1 MAMQIRDIGPALGI
15 LPQGTV
21 NGNMIRYLFTDS
33 RQISFPEE
41 SLFIA
46 LVTPRRNGHLFIS
59 QAWQKGV
66 RAFLIS
72 EKPMPE
78 EYPGAVFFQVHDTLL
93 ALQQLAKF
101 HRDTFNLPVIGITGS
116 NGKTIVK
123 EWLSQLLAPDYHICR
138 SPRSYNSQTGVPL
151 SVWQLEPH
159 HQLGI
164 FEAGISAP
172 GEMTILEKIIRP
184 TIGIFTTL
192 GSAHDENFLTRQQ
205 KLDEKWKLFSG
216 CDAIIC
222 HIDDPLVKEKVGK
235 STNPIISWGKDE
247 DAVYRIQYHEK
258 PGNTTAV
265 MVKYMEASWSFS
277 LPFSDQASMENATHC
292 IITCLHLG
300 IAAEAL
306 HNRLQHLHALQM
318 RLEWKKGIHNSL
330 ILNDSYSYD
339 LSSLEIAL
347 NQLKQQAGN
356 SRLMAILSD
365 LPGSADITAYQTIAH
380 LLAQKGVYNLVGVG
394 SEMKAFQSIFTAL
407 GISTQWFPTTAT
419 LLEDWERGEV
429 EKATI
434 LIKGGRIFG
443 FEKIAAVLQ
452 QQQHETHLEINLSA
466 LAHNLNSYRS
476 LLKPG
481 TRLMV
486 MLKAF
491 GYGSTDAELGRW
503 LQHQGVDYLSV
514 AYTDEGVALRQGG
527 VQLPIMVMNPE
538 PASFETLVANLLEPE
553 LFSSEILQ
561 AFRVFAA
568 ENAFTD
574 YPVHLKL
581 DTGMHRLGFLPGQA
595 EELIHLLQASP
606 SIKVSTVFTHLVA
619 SENPEHDGFTNEQA
633 GIFDSFCSKL
643 AEALPYPFL
652 RHAANTAGIV
662 RHPSLH
668 YDMVRLGI
676 GFFGVMQAGKGSLHL
691 QPATRLITTV
701 AQVKEVKKGQTV
713 GYGRHAVLQ
722 RDSRIATV
730 RIGYADGYRRQLGNG
745 VGSMWMNGLRTP
757 VVGNVCMDMT
767 MLDVTDIPGVL
778 PGHRVE
784 VFGLHTS
791 VGYLAQLCNTIPY
804 ELMTGI
810 SQRVKRVLVEE

>member
-1 MAMQIRDIGPALGI
+1 MAMLNRDIGPALGI

-21 NGNMIRYLFTDS
+21 NDGIIRYLFTDS
-33 RQISFPEE
+33 RQISFPSE

-46 LVTPRRNGHLFIS
+46 LVTPRRNGHQFIPH
-59 QAWQKGV
+59 AYQKGV
-66 RAFLIS
+66 RAFLVS
-72 EKPMPE
+72 EKPALE
-78 EYPGAVFFQVHDTLL
+78 DYPDAAFFFVTDTME
-93 ALQQLAKF
+93 ALQYLAKF
-101 HRDTFNLPVIGITGS
+101 HRNAFCIPVIGITGS

-123 EWLSQLLAPDYHICR
+123 EWLSQLLSPEYLVCR
-138 SPRSYNSQTGVPL
+138 SPRSYNSQIGVPL
-151 SVWQLEPH
+151 SVWQLAPQ

-172 GEMTILEKIIRP
+172 GEMEHLEKMIRP
-184 TIGIFTTL
+184 TLGIFTTL
-192 GSAHDENFLTRQQ
+192 GTAHDENFLSRQQ
-205 KLDEKWKLFSG
+205 KLDEKWKLFNG

-222 HIDDPLVKEKVGK
+222 RIDDALVKAKAMTSAK
-235 STNPIISWGKDE
+235 PIISWGKEE
-247 DAVYRIQYHEK
+247 DALYRIETNEK

-265 MVKYMEASWSFS
+265 FVKYQHTTWSFS
-277 LPFSDQASMENATHC
+277 LPFSDPASIENALHC
-292 IITCLHLG
+292 LICCLHLG
-300 IAAEAL
+300 LAPSML
-306 HNRLQHLHALQM
+306 NDKLQHLHALQM

-330 ILNDSYSYD
+330 VLNDSYSYD

-365 LPGSADITAYQTIAH
+365 LPGSADQPAYQTIAH
-380 LLAQKGVYNLVGVG
+380 LLAQKGVSRLVGVG
-394 SEMKAFQSIFTAL
+394 SEMAAFQSIFTEQ
-407 GISTQWFPTTAT
+407 GILTQWFPTTAA
-419 LLEDWERGEV
+419 LLEQWDRSEV
-429 EKATI
+429 EKTTL
-434 LIKGGRIFG
+434 LIKGGRVFG
-443 FEKIAAVLQ
+443 FEKIAAALQ

-466 LAHNLNSYRS
+466 LAYNLNSYRS

-503 LQHQGVDYLSV
+503 LQHQGVEYLTV

-538 PASFETLVANLLEPE
+538 PASFETLVANQLEPE
-553 LFSSEILQ
+553 LFSTDILK
-561 AFRVFAA
+561 AFIAFASD
-568 ENAFTD
+568 NALTD

-581 DTGMHRLGFLPGQA
+581 DTGMHRLGFLPNQSDD
-595 EELIHLLQASP
+595 LIQLLKSAAA
-606 SIKVSTVFTHLVA
+606 IKVSTVFTHLVA
-619 SENPEHDGFTNEQA
+619 SETPEHDGFTYEQS
-633 GIFDSFCSKL
+633 GIFDTICAKL
-643 AEALPYPFL
+643 AEALPYSFL

-676 GFFGVMQAGKGSLHL
+676 GFFGVSQAGKGTLLL

-745 VGSMWMNGLRTP
+745 VGSMWIHNYRAP

-767 MLDVTDIPGVL
+767 MLDVTDVRGVL
-778 PGHRVE
+778 PGNKVE

-791 VGYLAQLCNTIPY
+791 VGFLAQLCNTIPY

>member
-1 MAMQIRDIGPALGI
+1 MTTHDISKALG
-15 LPQGTV
+15 LPFSPLPVSIEYIT
-21 NGNMIRYLFTDS
+21 TDT
-33 RQISFPEE
+33 RQISFPVET
-41 SLFIA
+41 LFVAI
-46 LVTPRRNGHLFIS
+46 VTPKRNGHSYIG
-59 QAWQKGV
+59 QAHTKGV
-66 RAFLIS
+66 RHFLVM
-72 EKPMPE
+72 EKQNPE
-78 EYPGAVFFQVHDTLL
+78 EFPEAVFFETNDTLK
-93 ALQQLAKF
+93 ALQQLATF
-101 HRDTFNLPVIGITGS
+101 HRKQFNIPVIGITGS

-123 EWLSQLLAPDYHICR
+123 EWLNQLLSTDFHICR
-138 SPRSYNSQTGVPL
+138 SPRSYNSQIGVPL
-151 SVWQLEPH
+151 SVWQMQPH

-172 GEMTILEKIIRP
+172 GEMAILEKIIRP

-192 GSAHDENFLTRQQ
+192 GSAHDENFSSRQQ
-205 KLDEKWKLFSG
+205 KLDEKWKLFG
-216 CDAIIC
+216 TEATIIC
-222 HIDDPLVKEKVGK
+222 RIDDQLVKEKAYS
-235 STNPIISWGKDE
+235 STNPIISWGTDE
-247 DAVYRIQYHEK
+247 DALYRIEYHEK
-258 PGNTTAV
+258 PGNV
-265 MVKYMEASWSFS
+265 VFVLVKSGEISWSFS
-277 LPFSDQASMENATHC
+277 LPFSDQASLENALHC
-292 IITCLHLG
+292 IVTCLHLG
-300 IAAEAL
+300 ISAEAIN
-306 HNRLQHLHALQM
+306 NRLQHLHALQM
-318 RLEWKKGIHNSL
+318 RLEWKKGIFNSFL
-330 ILNDSYSYD
+330 LNDSYSYD
-339 LSSLEIAL
+339 LSSLEMAL

-356 SRLMAILSD
+356 SRLMAVLSD
-365 LPGSADITAYQTIAH
+365 LPGNAGKSAYQTIAH
-380 LLAQKGVYNLVGVG
+380 LLAQKGVYQLVGVG
-394 SEMKAFQSIFTAL
+394 PEMAEHQPLFTEK
-407 GISTQWFPTTAT
+407 GITTEWFATTAS
-419 LLEDWERGEV
+419 LLEDWDRQEV
-429 EKATI
+429 EKTTL
-434 LIKGGRIFG
+434 LIKGGRVFG
-443 FEKIAAVLQ
+443 FEKIAAALQ

-466 LAHNLNSYRS
+466 LTYNLNSYRR
-476 LLKPG
+476 LLQPG

-538 PASFETLVANLLEPE
+538 PASFETLVANQLEPE
-553 LFSSEILQ
+553 LFSSDILK

-574 YPVHLKL
+574 YPVHIKL

-595 EELIHLLQASP
+595 DELIHHLHSST
-606 SIKVSTVFTHLVA
+606 SIKVSSVFTHLVA

-633 GIFDSFCSKL
+633 AVFNAFCTKL
-643 AEALPYPFL
+643 SEALPYPFL

-676 GFFGVMQAGKGSLHL
+676 GFFGVTQAGKGALHL

-701 AQVKEVKKGQTV
+701 AQVKEVRKGQTV

-722 RDSRIATV
+722 RNSRIATV

-745 VGSMWMNGLRTP
+745 IGSMWVHGLRAP

-778 PGHRVE
+778 PGHKVE

>member
-1 MAMQIRDIGPALGI
+1 MLIRDIGPALGI
-15 LPQGTV
+15 LPQGTEHA
-21 NGNMIRYLFTDS
+21 GIIRYLFTDS
-33 RQISFPEE
+33 RLISFPAE

-46 LVTPRRNGHLFIS
+46 LITPRRNGHQFIA
-59 QAWQKGV
+59 QAYQKGV
-66 RAFLIS
+66 RAFLVS
-72 EKPMPE
+72 EKPVSE
-78 EYPGAVFFQVHDTLL
+78 DYPNAVFFQVSNTLE
-93 ALQQLAKF
+93 ALQQLATF
-101 HRDTFNLPVIGITGS
+101 HRNQFSLPVVGITGS

-123 EWLSQLLAPDYHICR
+123 EWLSQLLAPEYHICR

-172 GEMTILEKIIRP
+172 GEMTVLEKIIRP

-192 GSAHDENFLTRQQ
+192 GSAHDENFSSRQQ
-205 KLDEKWKLFSG
+205 KLDEKWMLFG
-216 CDAIIC
+216 TKATIIC
-222 HIDDPLVKEKVGK
+222 KIDDPLVKQKAL
-235 STNPIISWGKDE
+235 SSANPIISWGEDKDALYHIE
-247 DAVYRIQYHEK
+247 CHEK
-258 PGNTTAV
+258 PGNTV
-265 MVKYMEASWSFS
+265 SVLVKSGDSSWTFS
-277 LPFSDQASMENATHC
+277 LPFSDQASMENALHC
-292 IITCLHLG
+292 LVTCLHLG
-300 IAAEAL
+300 IAADAIN
-306 HNRLQHLHALQM
+306 NRLQHLHALQM
-318 RLEWKKGIHNSL
+318 RLEWKKGIYNSL
-330 ILNDSYSYD
+330 MLNDSYSYD

-356 SRLMAILSD
+356 SKLMAILSD
-365 LPGSADITAYQTIAH
+365 LPGNAGKSAYQTIAH
-380 LLAQKGVYNLVGVG
+380 LLAQKGVNHLVGVG
-394 SEMKAFQSIFTAL
+394 PEMAEHQSLFTEQ
-407 GISTQWFPTTAT
+407 GITTQWFATTAS
-419 LLEDWERGEV
+419 LLEEWDREEV
-429 EKATI
+429 EKTTL
-434 LIKGGRIFG
+434 LIKGGRVFG
-443 FEKIAAVLQ
+443 FEKIAAALQ

-466 LAHNLNSYRS
+466 LAYNLNCYRN
-476 LLKPG
+476 LVQPG

-538 PASFETLVANLLEPE
+538 PASFETLVANRLEPE
-553 LFSSEILQ
+553 LFSTDIFK

-595 EELIHLLQASP
+595 AELIQILHTSP
-606 SIKVSTVFTHLVA
+606 SIKVSSVFTHLVA

-633 GIFDSFCSKL
+633 AVFNTFYTKL

-676 GFFGVMQAGKGSLHL
+676 GFFGVTQAGKGALHL

-701 AQVKEVKKGQTV
+701 AQVKEVKKGETV
-713 GYGRHAVLQ
+713 GYGRHAVLH
-722 RDSRIATV
+722 RDSLIATV

-745 VGSMWMNGLRTP
+745 VGSMWVHGMRAQ

-791 VGYLAQLCNTIPY
+791 VGFLSQLCDTIPY

-810 SQRVKRVLVEE
+810 SQRVKRVMVEE

>member
-1 MAMQIRDIGPALGI
+1 MHIRDIGPALSI
-15 LPQGTV
+15 LPHGTV
-21 NGNMIRYLFTDS
+21 NDGIVRYLFTDS
-33 RQISFPEE
+33 RQISFPAE

-46 LVTPRRNGHLFIS
+46 VETPRRNGHQFVP
-59 QAWQKGV
+59 QAYQKGV
-66 RAFLIS
+66 RAFLVS
-72 EKPMPE
+72 EKPVLE
-78 EYPGAVFFQVHDTLL
+78 DYPDAAFFIVKDTLG
-93 ALQQLAKF
+93 ALQNLAKF
-101 HRDTFNLPVIGITGS
+101 HRNNFSIPIIGITGS

-123 EWLSQLLAPDYHICR
+123 EWLSQLLSPEYLICR
-138 SPRSYNSQTGVPL
+138 SPRSYNSQIGVPL
-151 SVWQLEPH
+151 SVWQLAPQ

-172 GEMTILEKIIRP
+172 GEMERLERMIAP
-184 TIGIFTTL
+184 TLGIFTSL
-192 GSAHDENFLTRQQ
+192 GTAHDENFSSRQQ
-205 KLDEKWKLFSG
+205 KLDEKWVLFG
-216 CDAIIC
+216 TKATIIC
-222 HIDDPLVKEKVGK
+222 KIDDPLVKQKAL
-235 STNPIISWGKDE
+235 SSANPIISWGE
-247 DAVYRIQYHEK
+247 DKHAFYRIECYEK
-258 PGNTTAV
+258 PGS
-265 MVKYMEASWSFS
+265 MVSVLVKSGDGSWTFS
-277 LPFSDQASMENATHC
+277 LPFSDQASIENALHC
-292 IITCLHLG
+292 IVTCLHLG
-300 IAAEAL
+300 LSAEAI
-306 HNRLQHLHALQM
+306 NSRLQHLHALQM
-318 RLEWKKGIHNSL
+318 RLEWKKGIYNSL
-330 ILNDSYSYD
+330 VLNDSYSYD

-356 SRLMAILSD
+356 SKLMAILSD
-365 LPGSADITAYQTIAH
+365 LPGNAGKSAYQTIAH
-380 LLAQKGVYNLVGVG
+380 LLAQKGVSQLVGVG
-394 SEMKAFQSIFTAL
+394 SEMEAFQSIFTEQ
-407 GISTQWFPTTAT
+407 GISTKWFPTTAS
-419 LLEDWERGEV
+419 LLEQWDRSEV
-429 EKATI
+429 EKNTL
-434 LIKGGRIFG
+434 LIKGGRVFE
-443 FEKIAAVLQ
+443 FEKIAAALQ

-466 LAHNLNSYRS
+466 LAYNLNSYRS

-503 LQHQGVDYLSV
+503 LQHQGVEYLSV

-538 PASFETLVANLLEPE
+538 PASFETLVANQLEPE
-553 LFSSEILQ
+553 LFSTDILK
-561 AFRVFAA
+561 AFITFASG
-568 ENAFTD
+568 NALTD

-581 DTGMHRLGFLPGQA
+581 DTGMHRLGFLPAQSDV
-595 EELIHLLQASP
+595 LVKLLQSAA

-619 SENPEHDGFTNEQA
+619 SESPEYDGFTYEQS
-633 GIFDSFCSKL
+633 GIFDTICSKL
-643 AEALPYPFL
+643 ADALPYTFL

-676 GFFGVMQAGKGSLHL
+676 GFFGVSQAGKGTLLL

-722 RDSRIATV
+722 RDSKIATV

-745 VGSMWMNGLRTP
+745 VGSMWIHNYRAP

-767 MLDVTDIPGVL
+767 MLDVTDVPGVL
-778 PGHRVE
+778 PGNKVE

-791 VGYLAQLCNTIPY
+791 IGFLAQLCNTIPY